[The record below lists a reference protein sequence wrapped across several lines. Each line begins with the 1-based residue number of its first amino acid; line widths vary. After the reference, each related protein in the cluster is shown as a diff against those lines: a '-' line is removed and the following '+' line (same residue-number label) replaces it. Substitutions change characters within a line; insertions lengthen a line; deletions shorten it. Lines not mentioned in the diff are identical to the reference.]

1 LQLIFNLKSA
11 APPKEQPMATR
22 PSLALDFF
30 SRIQQAGDR
39 FGALAALVNA
49 TPPTFECDW
58 LDFKVG
64 DDPAIKDKRR
74 LEDEQKK
81 VWSKALS
88 AMANS
93 GGGVLVW
100 GIKAEKDKTTGV
112 DAANALALVPDVHQ
126 FVTRLQELH
135 RQATDPP
142 ILNVEY
148 LPVPKSDADRSGF
161 VACMIPDS
169 PFKPHRAEYVEG
181 KPFFVRAGDNSAP
194 ASVGLLRA
202 LFYPAT
208 NSLVSLE
215 VGVSWRVDDKQA
227 RDLSGKEAG
236 VIQLHGVVQNVG
248 PSTARDVF
256 LTLKEFP
263 PGMKLKPD
271 DGWSSSVHVEG
282 QALAY
287 SQPLHP
293 GVIVPAFTF
302 DLPAKFN
309 PTHSEGISHLPDVQ
323 GVKLI
328 FGVYAADREPQYGVI
343 EFNEDEILVQKN
355 KNTVGDLG
363 YLYRLPEHWH
373 RLGIVPT
380 RKPIRTGPL

>member
-1 LQLIFNLKSA
+1 ML
-11 APPKEQPMATR
+11 TR

-39 FGALAALVNA
+39 FGVLSALVNA
-49 TPPTFECDW
+49 SPPTFECDW

-100 GIKAEKDKTTGV
+100 GIKAEKDKATGV

-126 FVTRLQELH
+126 FITRLQELH

-148 LPVPKSDADRSGF
+148 MPVPRSEADRSGF
-161 VACMIPDS
+161 VACLIPDS

-194 ASVGLLRA
+194 ASVALLRA

-208 NSLVSLE
+208 NSLINLDA
-215 VGVSWRVDDKQA
+215 GISWRVDDHQA
-227 RDLSGKEAG
+227 HDLMGKESG
-236 VIQLHGVVQNVG
+236 VIHVHGVVQNVG
-248 PSTARDVF
+248 TSTARDVF
-256 LTLKEFP
+256 ITLKEFP
-263 PGMKLKPD
+263 PGMKLKPA
-271 DGWSSSVHVEG
+271 DGWSSSTHLEG

-287 SQPLHP
+287 TRPFHP

-302 DLPAKFN
+302 DLPAKFHA
-309 PTHSEGISHLPDVQ
+309 THGGGISHLPDVQ
-323 GVKLI
+323 AIKLI
-328 FGVYAADREPQYGVI
+328 FGVYAADREPQHGVI
-343 EFNEDEILVQKN
+343 DFNEDDIIFQKN
-355 KNTVGDLG
+355 KNSVGDLG
-363 YLYRLPEHWH
+363 YRYPLPEHWH

-380 RKPIRTGPL
+380 KKPIRAGAL